1 VNWLNRLIV
10 FSLTALILSLN
21 IGVDVFRVHCD
32 MRGKTYV
39 SLLTAYDPCVEEQQD
54 DTHKS
59 CCAAA
64 SHCSIEDEEE
74 KNSCC
79 GEEQITITY
88 EPDFFHKIESKIFAD
103 AWDYPLVSNFSFSRK
118 TALAETATLPQFP
131 LPPPKSGREILSLHA
146 VLRI

>member
-1 VNWLNRLIV
+1 
-10 FSLTALILSLN
+10 
-21 IGVDVFRVHCD
+21 

-59 CCAAA
+59 CCSAT
-64 SHCSIEDEEE
+64 SHCSIEDENE

-88 EPDFFHKIESKIFAD
+88 EPDFFHKIESKIFVD
-103 AWDYPLVSNFSFSRK
+103 LWDYPLVSNFSFSRK
-118 TALAETATLPQFP
+118 TALAETTTLPQFP

>member
-1 VNWLNRLIV
+1 MNWLNRIIV

-39 SLLTAYDPCVEEQQD
+39 SLLTAYDPCVEELQD

-59 CCAAA
+59 CCSAA

-88 EPDFFHKIESKIFAD
+88 EPDFFHKIESKIFAE
-103 AWDYPLVSNFSFSRK
+103 AWEYPIVSNSSFSRK
-118 TALAETATLPQFP
+118 TGLAETATLPQFP